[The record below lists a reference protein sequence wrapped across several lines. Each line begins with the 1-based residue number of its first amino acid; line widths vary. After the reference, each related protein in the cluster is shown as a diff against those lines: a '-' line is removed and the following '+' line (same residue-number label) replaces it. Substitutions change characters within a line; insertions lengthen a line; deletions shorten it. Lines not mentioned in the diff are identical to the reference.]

1 MKVHFSHPQ
10 TSSIYLV
17 PGGSTPPRRPALQ
30 ERYERRRQLIV
41 YEAAKI
47 FAQRGY
53 DQTTM
58 ADLAAS
64 LGLATGALYH
74 YFDSKEQLLIS
85 ICDQLMDPLLDQARE
100 LMRRDDESPEERL
113 RQMVQI
119 WVACVIDHRHHMRVF
134 QQERHGIEVGDQ
146 WRGVRD
152 SRKAFERLVARAL
165 RDAHAT
171 GGAQIDTRLAL
182 VALLGMVNHTALWY
196 RPRGRYSPSE
206 IADGYLALLVGG
218 GGADAAVQLEPPP
231 VARAAVNLAETTP
244 GRALP
249 KAEPAAG

>member
-1 MKVHFSHPQ
+1 M
-10 TSSIYLV
+10 
-17 PGGSTPPRRPALQ
+17 PGGPTPPRRPALQ

-41 YEAAKI
+41 YEAAKV

-100 LMRRDDESPEERL
+100 IMRRDDQGSEERL
-113 RQMVQI
+113 RKLVRL
-119 WVACVIDHRHHMRVF
+119 WVACVIDHRFHMRVF
-134 QQERHGIEVGDQ
+134 QQERHVIELGDQ

-152 SRKAFERLVARAL
+152 SRKAFERLVERAL
-165 RDAHAT
+165 RDIHVD
-171 GGAQIDTRLAL
+171 GGAEVDTRLAL

-196 RPRGRYSPSE
+196 RPRGRYSPAE

-218 GGADAAVQLEPPP
+218 GGATDAAGGGVELETRVP
-231 VARAAVNLAETTP
+231 ARAAVSLAQP
-244 GRALP
+244 GQTRALRGP
-249 KAEPAAG
+249 GPNAG

>member
-1 MKVHFSHPQ
+1 M
-10 TSSIYLV
+10 
-17 PGGSTPPRRPALQ
+17 PGGPTPPRRPALQ

-41 YEAAKI
+41 YEAATV

-85 ICDQLMDPLLDQARE
+85 ICDQLMNPLLDQARE
-100 LMRRDDESPEERL
+100 IMRRDDEPPEQRL
-113 RQMVQI
+113 RELVRI
-119 WVACVIDHRHHMRVF
+119 WVACVVDNRFHMRVF
-134 QQERHGIEVGDQ
+134 QQERHVIEVGDQ

-152 SRKAFERLVARAL
+152 SRKAFERLVERAL
-165 RDAHAT
+165 RDIHAT
-171 GGAQIDTRLAL
+171 GGAQVDTRLAL

-196 RPRGRYSPSE
+196 RPRGRYSPAE

-218 GGADAAVQLEPPP
+218 GVGDAAGAAGAAVVLEPP
-231 VARAAVNLAETTP
+231 ALGRAAVGIRQPAG
-244 GRALP
+244 GRAVRR
-249 KAEPAAG
+249 AEPAAG

>member
-1 MKVHFSHPQ
+1 MHSHFCSPAA
-10 TSSIYLV
+10 YYY
-17 PGGSTPPRRPALQ
+17 PMRGGPTPPRRPALQ
-30 ERYERRRQLIV
+30 ERYERRRRRIV
-41 YEAAKI
+41 YEAAKV

-74 YFDSKEQLLIS
+74 YFDSKEQLLIG

-100 LMRRDDESPEERL
+100 IMGRDDQSPEERL
-113 RQMVQI
+113 RQLVRI

-134 QQERHGIEVGDQ
+134 QQERHVIEVGEQ

-152 SRKAFERLVARAL
+152 SRKAFERLVDRAL
-165 RDAHAT
+165 RGAHAT

-206 IADGYLALLVGG
+206 IAEGYLALLVGG
-218 GGADAAVQLEPPP
+218 GGADAADELEPPVPADVP
-231 VARAAVNLAETTP
+231 VSLARARR
-244 GRALP
+244 GRAMP
-249 KAEPAAG
+249 RPEPAAG